1 MEAYGIKKISLSD
14 LMEEGLEREKLLE
27 DFEVTSEILKEEH
40 DTVLADKQQVFYISM
55 CNQDKYFAEDAETP
69 FKEMILHNINRMHK
83 FAKVF
88 AIPELGIVN
97 GPKFVKDEDIFY
109 DQVQIKD

>member
-1 MEAYGIKKISLSD
+1 
-14 LMEEGLEREKLLE
+14 
-27 DFEVTSEILKEEH
+27 
-40 DTVLADKQQVFYISM
+40 
-55 CNQDKYFAEDAETP
+55 
-69 FKEMILHNINRMHK
+69 MILHNINRMHK